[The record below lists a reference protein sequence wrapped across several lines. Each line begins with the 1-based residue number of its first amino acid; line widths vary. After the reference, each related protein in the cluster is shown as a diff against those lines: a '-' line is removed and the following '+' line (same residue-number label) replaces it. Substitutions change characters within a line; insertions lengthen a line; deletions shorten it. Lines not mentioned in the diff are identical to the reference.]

1 MRFMS
6 NPLPS
11 IDVERPGGGRF
22 EQTQWTVIL
31 EARRKE
37 EPGAAEAIEIFARTY
52 WPPIY
57 VYIRREGYS
66 VDDAKDL
73 TQGFYVHFLGKQL
86 LNGVGERK
94 GRFRNYL
101 LTCLKHFLSDE
112 RDRADAQKRVPPGGF
127 ISRDALDFEERDTM
141 DPVDRVA
148 PDLEF
153 DRRWAQAVL
162 SRARARLQEKYA
174 ARDRLSLYDSLKGV
188 LLGDNRGAS
197 YAEIACRLSM
207 TESAVKSAASQLRE
221 RYLRCV
227 RTEIER
233 TVSDPREV
241 DEEILHLISILAG

>member
-1 MRFMS
+1 MS
-6 NPLPS
+6 NPLPCS
-11 IDVERPGGGRF
+11 VAGHPASGRF

-31 EARRKE
+31 DARRKDE
-37 EPGAAEAIEIFARTY
+37 LGATEAIEVFARTY

-57 VYIRREGYS
+57 RYIRREGYS
-66 VDDAKDL
+66 VDDATDL

-112 RDRADAQKRVPPGGF
+112 RDRTDAQKRVPPGGF
-127 ISRDALDFEERDTM
+127 ISRDAMDFEERDTM
-141 DPVDRVA
+141 DPVDRMT
-148 PDLEF
+148 PDQEF
-153 DRRWAQAVL
+153 DRRWARAVL
-162 SRARARLQEKYA
+162 NRARARLREKYA
-174 ARDRLSLYDSLKGV
+174 AKEKLALYDSLKGV
-188 LLGDNRGAS
+188 LLGDTREAS
-197 YAEIACRLSM
+197 YAEIAYRLSM

-221 RYLRCV
+221 RYLRYV